1 MSYAI
6 INAQYVAPDTA
17 FNIKWQGTNTNPND
31 PDNSISLRIAFYRES
46 DHSYIERPLK
56 WLTWSMSG
64 DMNVSF
70 STSEYLSAVAVLE
83 SLGGSAPYYIQLE
96 YSGWSYNYSIDSAYS
111 GYQLI
116 YTDPTIIKQPVLT
129 LGSSSG
135 ASVAMSWSA
144 AEMINGSGCTIY
156 YQYFVGPSS
165 SYSDSYHIGT
175 TTGLSHTMT
184 EAEIISKCGNGF
196 GASSSGSVCYLF
208 VRAYW
213 QKGSAT
219 GGWSTPTGVAF
230 RYYPTINA
238 PADFSLSPTKG
249 KTTSAS
255 WTNRLA
261 GNNSQPQSILRRKS
275 GGSWVNIATGISSV
289 YAVPESI
296 WKALGK
302 GSYELCIAHE
312 WYGRYANSGSI
323 IFQYAPENTVRIDG
337 DDCVAYLWD
346 ENANGWVACDPYIWN
361 EGSMEWV
368 LCTTT

>member
-17 FNIKWQGTNTNPND
+17 FNIEWEGTNTDPSD
-31 PDNSISLRIAFYRES
+31 PDNSVSLRLAYYDSQRGL
-46 DHSYIERPLK
+46 YIERRLK
-56 WLTWSMSG
+56 RLTWALTG
-64 DMNVSF
+64 NQNVSF
-70 STSEYLSAVAVLE
+70 STSEYNSVVSELE
-83 SLGGSAPYYIQLE
+83 QIGGSAPYYVQLE
-96 YSGWSYNYSIDSAYS
+96 YSGWNGYTLDGASSAYI
-111 GYQLI
+111 QVHTEPLI
-116 YTDPTIIKQPVLT
+116 TKQPVLS

-135 ASVAMSWSA
+135 ASVSMSWSA

-165 SYSDSYHIGT
+165 SYSDSYHVGT

-213 QKGSAT
+213 QKGSST
-219 GGWSTPTGVAF
+219 GGWVAVTGVAF
-230 RYYPTINA
+230 TYFPTINA
-238 PADFSLSPTKG
+238 PSSFSLSPTKG

-255 WTNRLA
+255 WTNRTA
-261 GNNSQPQSILRRKS
+261 GNNSQPQSVLRRNTGS
-275 GGSWVNIATGISSV
+275 GWVDVASGISSV
-289 YAVPESI
+289 YLVPESV

-302 GSYELCIAHE
+302 GIYELCIAHE
-312 WYGRYANSGSI
+312 WYGRYANSNSI
-323 IFQYAPENTVRIDG
+323 NFEYSPENTVQIDG

-346 ENANGWVACDPYIWN
+346 ENSSEWIPCDPYIWD

-368 LCTTT
+368 LCSTT